1 MVLQTPIFIIEMQ
14 RQIINGIPYY
24 VDSSNKIYTFTEEP
38 SHIGQL
44 AEGIVTINP
53 SSYES
58 LDRKLK
64 EWRESQSARSRKPT
78 ETKKDT

>member
-1 MVLQTPIFIIEMQ
+1 MQ

-24 VDSSNKIYTFTEEP
+24 TDSSNKIYTFTEEP
-38 SHIGQL
+38 AHIGQL

-53 SSYES
+53 SCYES

-64 EWRESQSARSRKPT
+64 EWRESQSARSRKPA
-78 ETKKDT
+78 EAKKDS

>member
-1 MVLQTPIFIIEMQ
+1 MQ

-24 VDSSNKIYTFTEEP
+24 IDSSNKIYTFTEEP
-38 SHIGQL
+38 AHIGQFT
-44 AEGIVTINP
+44 EGILTINP

-64 EWRESQSARSRKPT
+64 DWRESQSARTRKPT
-78 ETKKDT
+78 EAKKDS